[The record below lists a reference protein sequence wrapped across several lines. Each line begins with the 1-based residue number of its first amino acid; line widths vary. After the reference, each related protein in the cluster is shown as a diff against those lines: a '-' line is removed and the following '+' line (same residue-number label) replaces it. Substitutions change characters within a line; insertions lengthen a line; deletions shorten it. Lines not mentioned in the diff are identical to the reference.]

1 MSGKKKCRRVRFI
14 PTVNPLVFKLE
25 ASAEANGK
33 VTAWRVELAR
43 IINMIKAGEFSH
55 DDATRVH
62 EFLSTCFVVARMSR
76 RDDVYQY
83 VGEAAECFLSMLQ
96 RRRERDTWAATGDE
110 IKTLATHM
118 DTMAEALGALPESTI
133 KLAMARA
140 ELELQEVRQQ
150 MRREAKKL
158 KPAADAA

>member
-1 MSGKKKCRRVRFI
+1 MRKQCKRVRHI

-25 ASAEANGK
+25 SSAEANGK

-83 VGEAAECFLSMLQ
+83 VGETAECFMAMLK

-118 DTMAEALGALPESTI
+118 DSLAEALGALPESTI

-140 ELELQEVRQQ
+140 ELELQQVRIQ
-150 MRREAKKL
+150 MAASGNKKQI
-158 KPAADAA
+158 P

>member
-1 MSGKKKCRRVRFI
+1 MSGKKQCKRKRLI

-25 ASAEANGK
+25 SSAEANGK

-83 VGEAAECFLSMLQ
+83 VGEAAECFITMLK
-96 RRRERDTWAATGDE
+96 RRRELEVWAATGDE

-118 DTMAEALGALPESTI
+118 DSMAEALGALPESTI

-140 ELELQEVRQQ
+140 ELELQQVKKQ
-150 MRREAKKL
+150 MIASARKKQTESQ
-158 KPAADAA
+158 

>member
-1 MSGKKKCRRVRFI
+1 MSGKKKCRRVRYI

-25 ASAEANGK
+25 SSAEANGK

-83 VGEAAECFLSMLQ
+83 VGEAAECFMAMLK

-118 DTMAEALGALPESTI
+118 DSMAEALGELPESTI

-140 ELELQEVRQQ
+140 ELELQEVRRG
-150 MRREAKKL
+150 MKKRNGV
-158 KPAADAA
+158 

>member
-1 MSGKKKCRRVRFI
+1 MSGRKQCKRVRRI
-14 PTVNPLVFKLE
+14 PSVNPMVFKLE

-62 EFLSTCFVVARMSR
+62 EFLSTCFVVAKMSR

-96 RRRERDTWAATGDE
+96 RRRDRNTWAATGDE

-118 DTMAEALGALPESTI
+118 DTMAEALGTLPESTI

-140 ELELQEVRQQ
+140 ELELRAVRHQ
-150 MRREAKKL
+150 MRRERH
-158 KPAADAA
+158 

>member
-1 MSGKKKCRRVRFI
+1 MRKQCKRVRHI

-43 IINMIKAGEFSH
+43 IINMIKSGEFSH

-76 RDDVYQY
+76 RDDVYQ
-83 VGEAAECFLSMLQ
+83 
-96 RRRERDTWAATGDE
+96 
-110 IKTLATHM
+110 
-118 DTMAEALGALPESTI
+118 
-133 KLAMARA
+133 
-140 ELELQEVRQQ
+140 
-150 MRREAKKL
+150 
-158 KPAADAA
+158 

>member
-1 MSGKKKCRRVRFI
+1 MRKQCKRVRHI

-43 IINMIKAGEFSH
+43 IINMIKEGEFSH

-76 RDDVYQY
+76 RDDVYHY
-83 VGEAAECFLSMLQ
+83 VGEAAEAFMAILK
-96 RRRERDTWAATGDE
+96 RRRERDIWAATGDE

-118 DTMAEALGALPESTI
+118 DSMAEALGALPESTI

-140 ELELQEVRQQ
+140 ELELQQVRVQ
-150 MRREAKKL
+150 MVADEKKKQIAAKI
-158 KPAADAA
+158 

>member
-1 MSGKKKCRRVRFI
+1 MRKQCKRVRHI

-25 ASAEANGK
+25 SSAEANGK

-76 RDDVYQY
+76 RDDVYHY
-83 VGEAAECFLSMLQ
+83 VGEAAECFMSMLQ
-96 RRRERDTWAATGDE
+96 RWRERNTWAATGDE
-110 IKTLATHM
+110 IKTMATHM
-118 DTMAEALGALPESTI
+118 DSMAEALGALPESTI

-140 ELELQEVRQQ
+140 ELELQQVRTQ
-150 MRREAKKL
+150 MVAAEKKNQIAAKR
-158 KPAADAA
+158 

>member
-1 MSGKKKCRRVRFI
+1 MRKQCKRVRHI

-25 ASAEANGK
+25 SSAEANGK

-43 IINMIKAGEFSH
+43 IINMIKSGEFSH

-83 VGEAAECFLSMLQ
+83 VGEAAEAFMAMLK
-96 RRRERDTWAATGDE
+96 RRRERGTWAATGDE
-110 IKTLATHM
+110 IKTLVTHM
-118 DTMAEALGALPESTI
+118 DSMAEALGALPESTI

-140 ELELQEVRQQ
+140 EMELQEVRRG
-150 MRREAKKL
+150 MMKRKEI
-158 KPAADAA
+158 